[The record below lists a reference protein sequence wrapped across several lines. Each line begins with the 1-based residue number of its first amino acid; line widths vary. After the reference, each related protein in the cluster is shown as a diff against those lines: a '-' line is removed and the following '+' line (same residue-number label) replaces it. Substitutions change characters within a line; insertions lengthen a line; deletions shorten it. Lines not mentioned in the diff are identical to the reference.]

1 MDSTIDD
8 NRKRVGMITFFE
20 QNPAPFFPL
29 THVKKTQD
37 LRSGIYTAHERLR
50 MKAELLGTSIIA
62 SETLID
68 ADLTAAERDIAYAA
82 GGDFIFALTDRP
94 LRDLEQREFEAFF
107 IRAAYPW
114 DYVHCVGEMI
124 ARDYE
129 LFLEKND
136 RYSLSELPSGVTC
149 VGDRNKLFIHTS
161 AEILPGVVFDTREG
175 VIVVDAKA
183 KIRPFSFIEGPAY
196 IGTSSLIDGAK
207 IRPATAIGPVCKIAG
222 EVENSIFHSYSN
234 KHHDGFIGHAY
245 IGSWVNLGA
254 MTTNSDLKNNYGE
267 VVVHQDPFSQVYT
280 GSIKIG
286 CFIGDHVKTGIGTL
300 LTTGAVVGTGS
311 CLFGGGM
318 YPKHVP
324 AFSWASSSFWD
335 EYSIDKCCANEA
347 IVMKRRG
354 ITLDEEYQA
363 HLRRVFLAT
372 QKDREEG
379 KKAWEH

>member
-1 MDSTIDD
+1 
-8 NRKRVGMITFFE
+8 MITFFE
-20 QNPAPFFPL
+20 QNPLPFLPL
-29 THVKKTQD
+29 THLKTIPE

-50 MKAELLGTSIIA
+50 FKAEMLGCSIVA

-68 ADLTAAERDIAYAA
+68 ADLGAAERDIAYVA
-82 GGDFIFALTDRP
+82 GGEFIFALTDKP
-94 LRDLEQREFEAFF
+94 LRGLVQREFSAFF

-114 DYVHCVGEMI
+114 DYVNCVGEMI
-124 ARDYE
+124 NRDHE
-129 LFLEKND
+129 LYLEKNE
-136 RYSLSELPSGVTC
+136 RFSMAELPAGVTH
-149 VGDRNKLFIHTS
+149 VGDRSKLFIHVH
-161 AEILPGVVFDTREG
+161 AEVMPGVVFDTREG
-175 VIVVDAKA
+175 AIVIDANA
-183 KIRPFSFIEGPAY
+183 TIRPFTYIEGPAF
-196 IGTSSLIDGAK
+196 IGASSLIDGAK
-207 IRPATAIGPVCKIAG
+207 IRSATAIGPVCKIAG
-222 EVENSIFHSYSN
+222 EVENSIFHSFSN

-267 VVVHQDPFSQVYT
+267 VVVHQDPFSHVYT
-280 GSIKIG
+280 GSMKVG

-300 LTTGAVVGTGS
+300 LTTGAVIGTGS

-324 AFSWASSSFWD
+324 AFSWASSSLWD
-335 EYSIDKCCANEA
+335 EYSIDKCIANET

-354 ITLDEEYQA
+354 ISLEAGYEVQ
-363 HLRRVFLAT
+363 LRRVFATT